1 MRRPPRLRSWVVWCV
16 VVALAWPA
24 LGTLP
29 WVAAEDLERAHD
41 ATHHSAS
48 ESVGGALSETHRY
61 YDASDIPGSP
71 AHPADHDCFQ
81 CQVFKHWSRC
91 APSAIAP
98 PQIASVCGSA
108 VRPAI
113 RIESQHAGS
122 IAFLPPVRAP
132 PLRSA

>member
-1 MRRPPRLRSWVVWCV
+1 WVVWCV

-29 WVAAEDLERAHD
+29 WVAAVDFAPAHH
-41 ATHHSAS
+41 AASHHHSD
-48 ESVGGALSETHRY
+48 SVAGALAETHGHR
-61 YDASDIPGSP
+61 DASDIPGSP
-71 AHPADHDCFQ
+71 THPADHDCFQ

-98 PQIASVCGSA
+98 PQIASLLGSP
-108 VRPAI
+108 VRPAV
-113 RIESQHAGS
+113 RSESQHAGS